1 MILVLILTYSFIIIL
16 CITFTF
22 FFFLFI
28 FFYFILS
35 DFYFGILLSWLLLDF
50 VLFRI
55 QNLIFLSIIIL
66 NFFTIA
72 SSSQIISLRWILL
85 NIWNFSLILLN
96 SILLYIFWI
105 FFRFILNFFELI
117 CFNLIIF
124 GKKLLIYYFRL
135 LLI

>member
-96 SILLYIFWI
+96 SILLHIFWI